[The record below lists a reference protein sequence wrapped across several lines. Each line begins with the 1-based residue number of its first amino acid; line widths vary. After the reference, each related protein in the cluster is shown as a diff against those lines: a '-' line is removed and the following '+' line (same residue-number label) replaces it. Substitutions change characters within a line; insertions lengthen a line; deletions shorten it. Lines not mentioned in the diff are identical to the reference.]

1 MISKISVIESLTE
14 NKVLIEILNFFKYDC
29 LTTTLKPDNLTILD
43 FYSPQ
48 NGRDYKFEPDLAILQ
63 SGTGHVTSIQPI
75 KEPTVIRNRPAWKW
89 SARINKVYSYVY
101 YSIPKDGE
109 ISGNF
114 QKLNSNYQCQYTKI

>member
-1 MISKISVIESLTE
+1 M
-14 NKVLIEILNFFKYDC
+14 
-29 LTTTLKPDNLTILD
+29 KPDNLTILD

-48 NGRDYKFEPDLAILQ
+48 NGLDYKFEPDLAILQ
-63 SGTGHVTSIQPI
+63 SGTGHVTNIEAVNKATI
-75 KEPTVIRNRPAWKW
+75 IRNRPAWKW

-114 QKLNSNYQCQYTKI
+114 LKLNITAAQISLDVRFLTVLKNL